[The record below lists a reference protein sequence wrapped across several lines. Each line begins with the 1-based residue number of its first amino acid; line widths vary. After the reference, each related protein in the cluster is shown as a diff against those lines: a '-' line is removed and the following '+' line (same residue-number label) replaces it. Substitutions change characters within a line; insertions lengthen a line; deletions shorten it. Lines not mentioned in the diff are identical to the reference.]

1 MILAPSIL
9 SRSLL
14 LSALAWGVIVF
25 PPPGAAQQAEPPGQ
39 LPKEI
44 RGAKVY
50 QLPAK
55 GGQPAPN
62 PAVYKRLSFRD
73 INFDRLLLD
82 LFITIRPVD
91 RGATVQRMYF
101 QDVRVSGIPVH
112 IETFAQE
119 FKLSSKDPVD
129 VPSPLK
135 CSILFAELDSLAPVR
150 EMVDKDKILITGQS
164 FIEVKLNA
172 LEKAALRT
180 KQLVIPVTL
189 NEQVPLNLFQGNP
202 LLHLTAD
209 AVLETLADPSSA
221 AAINMAKEHL
231 AKLHQDQTLGAKVNP
246 ALYLLYTE
254 YVVHDPKSKA
264 LEKFAESGTG
274 FLVSADGKLLTTK
287 RVVAPWKFDPQVA
300 FLLEHS
306 HLEVDQGSV
315 KTYAWPAGA
324 KLTAAGGQPDLQS
337 ALSTEK
343 QTLKVLQMPPDQMT
357 QQDYQDPDSEERAT
371 LHLHAEGESDLALL
385 QVSGTGFHPLSLPN
399 SAANLA
405 SGAQLVLGSYPY
417 GVSQP
422 QTDPRLLSVK
432 AGLEGTA
439 LTMDHAVD
447 PGETGAPLL
456 NAEGEV
462 VALAASGNQ
471 CISIQVARKLIP

>member
-14 LSALAWGVIVF
+14 FSALAGRVIAF
-25 PPPGAAQQAEPPGQ
+25 PPPVAAQPAEPPGQ
-39 LPKEI
+39 LPEEI
-44 RGAKVY
+44 RDAKIY
-50 QLPAK
+50 QLPTK

-62 PAVYKRLSFRD
+62 PAVYKSLSFRD

-82 LFITIRPVD
+82 LFITVRPVD

-112 IETFAQE
+112 IETFVGE
-119 FKLSSKDPVD
+119 FKLSSKQPVD
-129 VPSPLK
+129 LPSPLK
-135 CSILFAELDSLAPVR
+135 CSILFPELDSLAPVR
-150 EMVDKDKILITGQS
+150 DMVDKDKILITGQS

-202 LLHLTAD
+202 LLRLTAD
-209 AVLETLADPSSA
+209 MVLDTLTNPASA

-231 AKLHQDQTLGAKVNP
+231 AKLHQDETVGAKLNP

-264 LEKFAESGTG
+264 LEKFAQSGTG

-287 RVVAPWKFDPQVA
+287 RVMAPWKFDPQVA

-324 KLTAAGGQPDLQS
+324 KLAAADGQPDLQS

-343 QTLKVLQMPPDQMT
+343 QTLKVLQMPPDQMA
-357 QQDYQDPDSEERAT
+357 QQEYQDPDSEERAT

-385 QVSGTGFHPLSLPN
+385 QVSGAGFHPLSLPDP
-399 SAANLA
+399 AADLA
-405 SGAQLVLGSYPY
+405 RGGPLVLGSYPY

-432 AGLEGTA
+432 VGLEGTA

>member
-1 MILAPSIL
+1 MALPSP
-9 SRSLL
+9 
-14 LSALAWGVIVF
+14 V
-25 PPPGAAQQAEPPGQ
+25 AAQQAEPGQ
-39 LPKEI
+39 LPEEL

-50 QLPAK
+50 QLPVK
-55 GGQPAPN
+55 DGQRAAN
-62 PAVYKRLSFRD
+62 PAIYKSLSFRD

-82 LFITIRPVD
+82 LFVAIRPVD
-91 RGATVQRMYF
+91 QGATVQRMYF

-112 IETFAQE
+112 LETFARE
-119 FKLSSKDPVD
+119 FKLSSKEPVD
-129 VPSPLK
+129 LPSPLQ

-150 EMVDKDKILITGQS
+150 EMVDKDKIVITGQS

-172 LEKAALRT
+172 LEKVALWK

-189 NEQVPLNLFQGNP
+189 NEQVPLNLLQGNS
-202 LLHLTAD
+202 LLHLAAD
-209 AVLETLADPSSA
+209 KILETLADPSSA

-231 AKLHQDQTLGAKVNP
+231 AKLRQDQTLGAKVNP

-254 YVVHDPKSKA
+254 YMVRDPKSA
-264 LEKFAESGTG
+264 RLEKFTQSGTG

-287 RVVAPWKFDPQVA
+287 RVVEPWKFDPQIA

-324 KLTAAGGQPDLQS
+324 QRTAAGSQPDLQS

-343 QTLKVLQMPPDQMT
+343 QTLKVLRMPPDQMT
-357 QQDYQDPDSEERAT
+357 QQDYEDPDSAGRAT

-385 QVSGTGFHPLSLPN
+385 QVSGTGFHPLSLPK
-399 SAANLA
+399 SAVNLA
-405 SGAQLVLGSYPY
+405 SGTQLVLGSYPY
-417 GVSQP
+417 GVNQP
-422 QTDPRLLSVK
+422 QTDPRLLTVK

-439 LTMDHAVD
+439 LIMDHAVD

-456 NAEGEV
+456 NAAAEV